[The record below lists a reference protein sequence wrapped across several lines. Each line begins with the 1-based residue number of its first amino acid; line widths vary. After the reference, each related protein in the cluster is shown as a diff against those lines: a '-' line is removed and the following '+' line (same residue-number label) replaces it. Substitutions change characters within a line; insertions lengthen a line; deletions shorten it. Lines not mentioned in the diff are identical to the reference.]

1 MIFLYL
7 AILILTIYKA
17 RFTPPQIQ
25 TSLSTDCT
33 SSIKGTFILIVFLR
47 HLWPYMSPLMEDN
60 YSYFDRL
67 FITADSM
74 VRQLLVVMFLFY
86 SGYGVARSL
95 ANKGKDYLD
104 GIPVRRI
111 GVTLANFAVA
121 VIGFIIL
128 GLTIGREMTLKEC
141 LLSFSAWESVG
152 NSNWYIFCI
161 IICYAFTYTAF
172 RLCHSP
178 NHATALLGLLCL
190 GYIITLSHF
199 KSQYWYDTIAAY
211 WFGTWFAVNQ
221 EKFGTWLE
229 RHHITVLIA
238 SLSLFGLFY
247 TLPYRKLALADN
259 MTAIFFALSVVLI
272 TMRIH
277 INNAPLRWLGKHLF
291 PLYIYQRIPMILF
304 AAIGE
309 GYLIRE
315 KAWAYVALSICA
327 TLSIAAFYSKW
338 AITYSPQR
346 HSFAKLSASLKRLYH
361 K

>member
-1 MIFLYL
+1 M
-7 AILILTIYKA
+7 
-17 RFTPPQIQ
+17 
-25 TSLSTDCT
+25 
-33 SSIKGTFILIVFLR
+33 
-47 HLWPYMSPLMEDN
+47 MNDN

-74 VRQLLVVMFLFY
+74 IRQLLVVMFLFY

-128 GLTIGREMTLKEC
+128 GLAIGREMTLKEC
-141 LLSFSAWESVG
+141 LLSFLAWESVG

-161 IICYAFTYTAF
+161 VVCYALTYTAF
-172 RLCHSP
+172 RLCHKP
-178 NHATALLGLLCL
+178 NHATTLLGLLCL

-229 RHHITVLIA
+229 RHHITALIA

-277 INNAPLRWLGKHLF
+277 IGNAPLRWLGKHLF

-304 AAIGE
+304 ATIGE
-309 GYLIRE
+309 GYLIIHHE
-315 KAWAYVALSICA
+315 WLYIALSLIITIGIA
-327 TLSIAAFYSKW
+327 SIYHHI
-338 AITYSPQR
+338 AITHQTFKQILPNKIY
-346 HSFAKLSASLKRLYH
+346 ASQES
-361 K
+361 